1 MYYLAKLSWRPV
13 LGVLAAVY
21 LVLFAGFECYY
32 FTEYAHDETLLAHF
46 SYGLEDALE
55 LACEK
60 GDIVYLDENEY
71 YPKVLFYTKTPVTT
85 FRDTVEYL
93 YYPAPYLHALSFDR
107 FRFWDDPY
115 KPEDNAAYIIPKG
128 DSLGVLEESGFT
140 FEYCGDYVVAYKER

>member
-71 YPKVLFYTKTPVTT
+71 YPKVLF
-85 FRDTVEYL
+85 L
-93 YYPAPYLHALSFDR
+93 YK
-107 FRFWDDPY
+107 DPCH
-115 KPEDNAAYIIPKG
+115 DIPRHG
-128 DSLGVLEESGFT
+128 GISLLPRAVSPRAEL
-140 FEYCGDYVVAYKER
+140 